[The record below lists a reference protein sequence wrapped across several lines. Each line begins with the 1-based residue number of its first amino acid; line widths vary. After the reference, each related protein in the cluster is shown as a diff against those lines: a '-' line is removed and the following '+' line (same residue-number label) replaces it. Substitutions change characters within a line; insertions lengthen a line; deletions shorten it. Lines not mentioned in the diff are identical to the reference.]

1 MLLCWFL
8 FNLFLRYAFLS
19 SRGPLADLVTVLSV
33 QKVRFLTVKRAQR
46 LKQSPAPAAQTL
58 TPVQK
63 QARVNKLLKNFV
75 DGGIN
80 ILNAEK
86 MLKVYEQQNVLWRIE
101 NAEFSHLVKIY
112 GSSLSYTT
120 QASLFLLWRK
130 NEFQNLIQK
139 YVS

>member
-1 MLLCWFL
+1 M
-8 FNLFLRYAFLS
+8 
-19 SRGPLADLVTVLSV
+19 
-33 QKVRFLTVKRAQR
+33 
-46 LKQSPAPAAQTL
+46 
-58 TPVQK
+58 
-63 QARVNKLLKNFV
+63 QAVFGNCLPVNKVIVFNFLLHVANCLRAGFRFDV
-75 DGGIN
+75 NSFHAGNSFFDWIN

>member
-1 MLLCWFL
+1 M
-8 FNLFLRYAFLS
+8 
-19 SRGPLADLVTVLSV
+19 
-33 QKVRFLTVKRAQR
+33 
-46 LKQSPAPAAQTL
+46 
-58 TPVQK
+58 
-63 QARVNKLLKNFV
+63 NKLLKNFV

-112 GSSLSYTT
+112 GSSLSYAT